1 MNLLI
6 KQLQSVNICLGTH
19 KKFWNNNMSLFVTGL
34 YNDIFCLNI
43 YYTQLIL
50 RKVLNIFKKTMLKYK
65 TVFFIVPLFVLLH
78 SWFKQGLKNV
88 KPLAWN
94 LKNLSIFTLVTWFF
108 GLLTNFKLVNKNYKI
123 LPLNHIPDMSVILVN
138 KITETTDPI
147 NIARESTKMH
157 VLNFGL
163 VDSSQNPYTFNYAI
177 PSNSKA
183 FETIMF
189 FYRFFCSYF
198 FILNVKIYSNFF
210 EDLIY
215 FRLRFSE
222 TDAIKQ

>member
-6 KQLQSVNICLGTH
+6 KQLQSVNISIGNH
-19 KKFWNNNMSLFVTGL
+19 KYLWNNNMSLFVSGL

-50 RKVLNIFKKTMLKYK
+50 RKVLNILKKTTLKYK
-65 TVFFIVPLFVLLH
+65 TVFFIVPIFVLIN
-78 SWFKQGLKNV
+78 SWFQQGVKNT

-94 LKNLSIFTLVTWFF
+94 LKNLSVFTLVTWFF
-108 GLLTNFKLVNKNYKI
+108 GLFTNFKLVNKNYKI
-123 LPLNHIPDMSVILVN
+123 LPLNHIPEIAVILVN
-138 KITETTDPI
+138 KITEATDPI
-147 NIARESTKMH
+147 NIARESDKMQ

-198 FILNVKIYSNFF
+198 FILNIKIYSSFF

-222 TDAIKQ
+222 TSTIKN